1 MTSDC
6 LGVPRSASEC
16 LGWPL
21 IASAVL
27 NCNQTTWPVTPFG
40 GWKASGFGRE
50 WGAAG
55 MHEYL
60 RHKTVTSAAPGYSWN
75 YYGASPT

>member
-1 MTSDC
+1 MTSEC
-6 LGVPRSASEC
+6 LGVPRSASDC
-16 LGWPL
+16 LCCAQL
-21 IASAVL
+21 
-27 NCNQTTWPVTPFG
+27 NQTTWPVTPFG

-60 RHKTVTSAAPGYSWN
+60 RHKTVTSAAPGYTWN